1 MPKYNNEDMENA
13 IEDVRNGLSQH
24 KTASRHGVPRQTLRD
39 RLVGVLP
46 HSEAHKH
53 QQKLSAVQERNLRDW
68 VLVQNSL
75 GFPPTRIQ
83 ISEFA
88 GRLSKK
94 NGYDKPLGRRW
105 IEGFFA
111 RHKELKATK
120 IRRADITRFN
130 GTTTKGIED
139 FFQSQQIPEIK
150 AIPKENRY
158 NMDECDLIEGQDH
171 NGLVLGHADKTEALQ
186 KNPESRI
193 WTTIVECIS
202 ADGRALTPLVIFK
215 GKTDQQ
221 QWPPEDCGFL
231 SSWDFKSSTE
241 EWTDDKIALTWLKT
255 IFIPQTIPKKEGKK
269 RLLII
274 DGHSS
279 HATDDFMFE
288 CFKNGIYILWLPSHS
303 FHVTQPLNMSVFGPV
318 KNAYRREL
326 SQLDSDD
333 DSSEQSKIAF
343 LKCYDYARKV
353 GITQSNIIAGF
364 EESGQWPVRATKALP
379 KTTTDPR
386 DQGQPETP
394 SNIDSQPSKT
404 QYETPQSLKQLR
416 NVLNTVFRDEK
427 ISRPV
432 RHLLNR
438 IGQEMDLKNARTAL
452 CEQELEQ
459 IQNDL
464 DEVRSKKRQKVAHGS
479 NA

>member
-1 MPKYNNEDMENA
+1 MA
-13 IEDVRNGLSQH
+13 FISF
-24 KTASRHGVPRQTLRD
+24 
-39 RLVGVLP
+39 
-46 HSEAHKH
+46 
-53 QQKLSAVQERNLRDW
+53 
-68 VLVQNSL
+68 
-75 GFPPTRIQ
+75 GFPHTL
-83 ISEFA
+83 F
-88 GRLSKK
+88 
-94 NGYDKPLGRRW
+94 D
-105 IEGFFA
+105 
-111 RHKELKATK
+111 
-120 IRRADITRFN
+120 
-130 GTTTKGIED
+130 
-139 FFQSQQIPEIK
+139 
-150 AIPKENRY
+150 
-158 NMDECDLIEGQDH
+158 
-171 NGLVLGHADKTEALQ
+171 
-186 KNPESRI
+186 
-193 WTTIVECIS
+193 
-202 ADGRALTPLVIFK
+202 
-215 GKTDQQ
+215 
-221 QWPPEDCGFL
+221 
-231 SSWDFKSSTE
+231 
-241 EWTDDKIALTWLKT
+241 
-255 IFIPQTIPKKEGKK
+255 
-269 RLLII
+269 
-274 DGHSS
+274 
-279 HATDDFMFE
+279 
-288 CFKNGIYILWLPSHS
+288 
-303 FHVTQPLNMSVFGPV
+303 VTQPLNMSVFGPV